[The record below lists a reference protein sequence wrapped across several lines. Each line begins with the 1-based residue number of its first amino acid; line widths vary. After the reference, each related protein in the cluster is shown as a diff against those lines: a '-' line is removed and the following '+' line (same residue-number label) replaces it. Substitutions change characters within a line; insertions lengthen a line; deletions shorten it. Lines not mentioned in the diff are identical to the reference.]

1 MSQPFDPTR
10 ERLNQTPL
18 NDPHLLSGPYWDELR
33 TFLAVA
39 KSKSFNRAGA
49 MLNKSQPSVSRSIHR
64 LQSMVGS
71 QLLVSSKK
79 GIVLTDRGREL
90 AEALI
95 AFDQRLSTLSQN
107 LSAETKEAAGTVRF
121 SATEAIAG
129 LFVIPML
136 PKFTREHPRIRLH
149 VRNITNMT
157 GFRENQSD
165 IVLGFSPSSQ
175 AGVES
180 RPVGFMHLLPYA
192 SKQYIARHGMPR
204 LENLQDHHFLD
215 AEYYSSRTETWR
227 GWRDAVG
234 RGTLAHLCDNS
245 FAYCLMV
252 KEGLGIG
259 LLGNYVMPDP
269 ELVPLDLDVRIDLP
283 MHLLVESERL
293 QARPV
298 RIVYDWLCTV
308 FSQTNYWLS
317 SEFDPAG
324 EIQGAFGKT
333 LSRALLT
340 DWTLGSPS

>member
-1 MSQPFDPTR
+1 MSQPIDPTR
-10 ERLNQTPL
+10 ESLNRTPL

-79 GIVLTDRGREL
+79 GIVLTERGREL
-90 AEALI
+90 AEALM
-95 AFDQRLSTLSQN
+95 AFDQRISSLSQN
-107 LSAETKEAAGTVRF
+107 LGAESKEAAGTVRF

-129 LFVIPML
+129 LFVIPLL
-136 PKFTREHPRIRLH
+136 PKFSREHPKIRLH

-165 IVLGFSPSSQ
+165 IVLGFSPSTQ
-175 AGVES
+175 AGVEA
-180 RPVGFMHLLPYA
+180 RAVGYLHLLPYA
-192 SKQYIARHGMPR
+192 SKQYIARHGTPTSA
-204 LENLQDHHFLD
+204 NLQDHSFLD

-227 GWRDAVG
+227 EWRAAVD

-252 KEGLGIG
+252 KEGMGIG

-269 ELVPLDLDVRIDLP
+269 ELVPLDLGVRIDMP
-283 MHLLVESERL
+283 MYLMVETERL
-293 QARPV
+293 QSRPV

-317 SEFDPAG
+317 SEFSPAEG
-324 EIQGAFGKT
+324 MEPGFEKT
-333 LSRALLT
+333 LSRVLLT
-340 DWTLGSPS
+340 DWTQGSPY